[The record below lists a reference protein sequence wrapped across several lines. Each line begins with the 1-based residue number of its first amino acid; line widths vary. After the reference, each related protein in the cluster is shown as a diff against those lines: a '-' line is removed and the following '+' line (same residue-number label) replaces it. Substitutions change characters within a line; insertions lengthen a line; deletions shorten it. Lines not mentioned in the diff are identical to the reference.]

1 MAKKVIKKMQDGGPV
16 PIPTK
21 KTNPFKEA
29 LGERG
34 KGTMDGP
41 GKGIKPPS
49 KSKSKLNSGPTTP
62 KEPKDYE
69 KYLGPV
75 KDNGKLYY
83 KKGGSVKK
91 K

>member
-21 KTNPFKEA
+21 KTNPYRDA
-29 LGERG
+29 LGKDAG
-34 KGTMDGP
+34 KNSI
-41 GKGIKPPS
+41 GKPLSPKSTPDSTTKKPS
-49 KSKSKLNSGPTTP
+49 KPAPAGM
-62 KEPKDYE
+62 ERYME
-69 KYLGPV
+69 KG
-75 KDNGKLYY
+75 DNGKVY

>member
-21 KTNPFKEA
+21 KTNPYRDA
-29 LGERG
+29 LGKDAG
-34 KGTMDGP
+34 KNSI
-41 GKGIKPPS
+41 GKPLSPKSPS
-49 KSKSKLNSGPTTP
+49 KSTSKQNSGPTIP

-75 KDNGKLYY
+75 KDNGKLY

-91 K
+91 KK